1 MIYTAPALEIFALR
15 DSVVNSESQLLPC
28 DFNTS
33 NLCRK
38 RHPIYR
44 QGQLVD
50 QVVSLYLFMPVLW
63 DELKSFVSTHYAHKT
78 RAQPK
83 QSHHVASVPD
93 GLYHESAVHINVQ
106 TSAGQVHNDLP
117 LQASIDPF
125 SPTVIPPKLLAGAP
139 QSPQWPR
146 GRRWPSLMYNRFAGS
161 LSQKLPPLLSIAEFI
176 ITSASEL
183 VDPDEVDLLFIWRGR
198 RCCQTEMSP
207 TTTWRIPKMIAVMTS
222 AERCG

>member
-1 MIYTAPALEIFALR
+1 M
-15 DSVVNSESQLLPC
+15 NS
-28 DFNTS
+28 
-33 NLCRK
+33 
-38 RHPIYR
+38 
-44 QGQLVD
+44 
-50 QVVSLYLFMPVLW
+50 
-63 DELKSFVSTHYAHKT
+63 
-78 RAQPK
+78 
-83 QSHHVASVPD
+83 SHLSVPTMPTRPEHSLNNPTTSPVCQM
-93 GLYHESAVHINVQ
+93 GCIMKARYTLMFK

-207 TTTWRIPKMIAVMTS
+207 TTT
-222 AERCG
+222 